1 MAQNPWSHA
10 HDEYANKSVLSTAN
24 SMKAKHVAQTS
35 LRTALTKI
43 KAKVRQ
49 NVTLKDMIP
58 LTLANLSQ
66 YFDWKHTVSQA
77 PTLHKIASVIWS
89 YLPNAEPEEYS
100 VNFQHAADHV
110 TLETAPKAPP

>member
-1 MAQNPWSHA
+1 MAQNPWTHA
-10 HDEYANKSVLSTAN
+10 HDEYANKSVSSTAN
-24 SMKAKHVAQTS
+24 SMKSKHVAQHSAQTS
-35 LRTALTKI
+35 RR
-43 KAKVRQ
+43 KVRK
-49 NVTLKDMIP
+49 NSTLKDTIP